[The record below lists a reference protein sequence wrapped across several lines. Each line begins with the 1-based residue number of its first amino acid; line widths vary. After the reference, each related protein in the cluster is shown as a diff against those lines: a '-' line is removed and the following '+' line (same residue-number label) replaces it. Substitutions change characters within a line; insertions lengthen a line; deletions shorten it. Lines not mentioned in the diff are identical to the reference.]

1 MKINKQKLY
10 YLIPITIGKSASN
23 FIIAIGTVI
32 SFLLYA
38 IFNSLFPPL
47 YMNEYLRKSN
57 EAESFGLTLFYF
69 AFIYLISLFYCNPY
83 TGTDEI
89 FAYEYYWQLI

>member
-23 FIIAIGTVI
+23 FIIAIGTVV

-38 IFNSLFPPL
+38 IFNALIPPFI
-47 YMNEYLRKSN
+47 NEYLKQIIRVGWAS
-57 EAESFGLTLFYF
+57 
-69 AFIYLISLFYCNPY
+69 C
-83 TGTDEI
+83 
-89 FAYEYYWQLI
+89 Q

>member
-23 FIIAIGTVI
+23 FIITIGTVV

-38 IFNSLFPPL
+38 LFNQFKSQVV
-47 YMNEYLRKSN
+47 NERKK
-57 EAESFGLTLFYF
+57 
-69 AFIYLISLFYCNPY
+69 
-83 TGTDEI
+83 
-89 FAYEYYWQLI
+89 

>member
-23 FIIAIGTVI
+23 FIITIGTVV

-38 IFNSLFPPL
+38 LFNALIPPL
-47 YMNEYLRKSN
+47 HINEYLN
-57 EAESFGLTLFYF
+57 FEV
-69 AFIYLISLFYCNPY
+69 
-83 TGTDEI
+83 
-89 FAYEYYWQLI
+89 